1 MKKIVL
7 FLSILLLSLS
17 ILAQNEV
24 SLVVSGEGKDKDE
37 ATLNA
42 LQSAIEQ
49 TYETFVSSN
58 TTILKDK
65 VVQGEI
71 ASLSFGNIKEYE
83 YISEQHLS
91 NGIVYVTLN
100 TTVCVDKLVS
110 YCESK
115 GAKAELKGSL
125 FAMEIKKAD
134 FNKKAEEKAVENLCK
149 QLETMIDE
157 MYEFEIKVDNP
168 ILAYFTEGIYCEV
181 NNYVIERY
189 EYPLDLYCN
198 NVITFFVGSTDTEK
212 YATFLRRLLYCQ
224 ENWVNSKG
232 MCICEKCYI
241 DAKKDTPLYKVNC
254 KIYVKT
260 TSKFDDFCTTMF
272 SALNEICMKK
282 EEIEKLKSMNHP
294 IYIRPMHRGAL
305 YHYLGNYDKK
315 YEFLIPDLDNN
326 YDLFSYYNY
335 DYRKIDDLQSVVQR
349 LKYTGDFYHSA
360 EYTIMD
366 APYYFRS
373 EKSSSMLNNLY
384 RKIVARNHALIVQ
397 DNIKKYWCW
406 TNIHTSPNLDKYY
419 EWHQIKG
426 GFCSHT
432 NICSTLPKQMLCETD
447 RSTLHSCEI
456 EKRNYH
462 KSYFSYANESTLDV
476 PQSTLW
482 LMAAPEVFGGPIIDM
497 DIFYTQEELSQ
508 ISNITVSRWPKADYY
523 FPTTEVIAV
532 VEKSLN
538 QKAKE
543 EAQKQALQKANDT
556 LQQAID
562 DYNSLLKKYPY
573 NYDERKIS
581 FSLPSNLSDKVS
593 LHDTLHS
600 LLTTIQEQKKLLIEQ
615 FSNDSVQY
623 QQLNKNLQ
631 AKITEANTEL
641 LKYPYNIQQRTIK
654 DSLSIRLFGKTNEL
668 SKELETKTENLEE
681 AITQI
686 QQEVYADLKKN
697 NPQRLVEI
705 YYVQNPEQK
714 KTSDNQYLECRCK
727 YNNRLDFDLAFID
740 NTLPTC
746 DCRETK
752 YQETKHLYHSR
763 DEFDES
769 YNQSESVFKQ
779 EVADRESMWQDLNEL
794 KRILSSESSL
804 NMKKALSSS
813 KSEITDVLNR
823 VAWQHDSYYYEEA
836 VELIFIYDEKLQ
848 KEWLK
853 NGSYFNSKAE
863 MYESWIGDDYAN
875 ILKKKK
881 KE

>member
-71 ASLSFGNIKEYE
+71 ASLSIGNIKEYE

-168 ILAYFTEGIYCEV
+168 ILAYFTEGIYCEL
-181 NNYVIERY
+181 NNGIERY
-189 EYPLDLYCN
+189 EYPLDLYSN

-224 ENWVNSKG
+224 ENWVNSQG

-241 DAKKDTPLYKVNC
+241 DAKKDIPLYKVNC

-326 YDLFSYYNY
+326 YDLFSYRNY
-335 DYRKIDDLQSVVQR
+335 DYRKIW
-349 LKYTGDFYHSA
+349 K
-360 EYTIMD
+360 
-366 APYYFRS
+366 
-373 EKSSSMLNNLY
+373 
-384 RKIVARNHALIVQ
+384 
-397 DNIKKYWCW
+397 
-406 TNIHTSPNLDKYY
+406 
-419 EWHQIKG
+419 
-426 GFCSHT
+426 
-432 NICSTLPKQMLCETD
+432 
-447 RSTLHSCEI
+447 
-456 EKRNYH
+456 
-462 KSYFSYANESTLDV
+462 
-476 PQSTLW
+476 
-482 LMAAPEVFGGPIIDM
+482 
-497 DIFYTQEELSQ
+497 
-508 ISNITVSRWPKADYY
+508 
-523 FPTTEVIAV
+523 
-532 VEKSLN
+532 
-538 QKAKE
+538 
-543 EAQKQALQKANDT
+543 
-556 LQQAID
+556 
-562 DYNSLLKKYPY
+562 
-573 NYDERKIS
+573 
-581 FSLPSNLSDKVS
+581 
-593 LHDTLHS
+593 
-600 LLTTIQEQKKLLIEQ
+600 
-615 FSNDSVQY
+615 
-623 QQLNKNLQ
+623 
-631 AKITEANTEL
+631 
-641 LKYPYNIQQRTIK
+641 
-654 DSLSIRLFGKTNEL
+654 
-668 SKELETKTENLEE
+668 
-681 AITQI
+681 
-686 QQEVYADLKKN
+686 
-697 NPQRLVEI
+697 
-705 YYVQNPEQK
+705 
-714 KTSDNQYLECRCK
+714 
-727 YNNRLDFDLAFID
+727 NRL
-740 NTLPTC
+740 
-746 DCRETK
+746 
-752 YQETKHLYHSR
+752 
-763 DEFDES
+763 
-769 YNQSESVFKQ
+769 SVL
-779 EVADRESMWQDLNEL
+779 WY
-794 KRILSSESSL
+794 LSL
-804 NMKKALSSS
+804 
-813 KSEITDVLNR
+813 
-823 VAWQHDSYYYEEA
+823 
-836 VELIFIYDEKLQ
+836 
-848 KEWLK
+848 
-853 NGSYFNSKAE
+853 
-863 MYESWIGDDYAN
+863 
-875 ILKKKK
+875 
-881 KE
+881 